1 MPNKKYIYSRDARER
16 VVSGYRSSPHE
27 QGSPFDSSRSSPHG
41 TVTQRSRS
49 TRSAILAAA
58 SAACD
63 NAVKCQPSRLILAS
77 SAAGSRRRSW
87 GIDGGGGSARRG
99 SSAARVAA
107 ARTQTAHMR
116 VESSGATDSHGPP
129 GTRSAT
135 RHVGVSSASSAR
147 GGSAMRAVGAAGHAR
162 EGLRT
167 EITAEI
173 AAVVDRVS

>member
-1 MPNKKYIYSRDARER
+1 M
-16 VVSGYRSSPHE
+16 
-27 QGSPFDSSRSSPHG
+27 
-41 TVTQRSRS
+41 
-49 TRSAILAAA
+49 
-58 SAACD
+58 
-63 NAVKCQPSRLILAS
+63 
-77 SAAGSRRRSW
+77 
-87 GIDGGGGSARRG
+87 DGGGGSARRG

-173 AAVVDRVS
+173 AAVVDGVSQLRLGVAELREQFGARARPLRPIRAFSLQLFAEVINMRLECGVVVLRRRRAGAATP